1 MKAATATTGAN
12 TAPSIPSYEPEA
24 GSVPARVLDLFIRN
38 PEEEFTSGDLALNYQ
53 VRSDKFSALL
63 ASAVTCGLVLYERT
77 SASEGSKVWR
87 AGPRL
92 KAWAVARHEAALAVA
107 AATSRG
113 LTQNAAPA
121 VNAPAFPA
129 TKPARRMLKPAGPQI
144 DLSAVPVRKG
154 VPIPEAVRGG
164 LNGSRYAALW
174 DKLGVGDCV
183 DLPDRQAAG
192 FAAFCKKNRRSYT
205 MRTTDQGVKTV
216 WRTA

>member
-1 MKAATATTGAN
+1 MTTATNAI
-12 TAPSIPSYEPEA
+12 TAPTYEPEA
-24 GSVPARVLDLFIRN
+24 GSVPARVLDLMIRN
-38 PEEEFTSGDLALNYQ
+38 PEEEFTSSDLALKYQ

-63 ASAVTCGLVLYERT
+63 AGAISCGLLLFERT
-77 SASEGSKVWR
+77 SAAEASKTWR

-92 KAWAVARHEAALAVA
+92 KAWAVTRHEAALATAVA
-107 AATSRG
+107 MPRG

-121 VNAPAFPA
+121 PAVSVPVFPA
-129 TKPARRMLKPAGPQI
+129 SKPARRMLRPAGPQI
-144 DLSAVPVRKG
+144 GLALVTVRKG

-174 DKLGVGDCV
+174 DQLGVGDCV

-205 MRTTDQGVKTV
+205 IRTTDQGVKTV